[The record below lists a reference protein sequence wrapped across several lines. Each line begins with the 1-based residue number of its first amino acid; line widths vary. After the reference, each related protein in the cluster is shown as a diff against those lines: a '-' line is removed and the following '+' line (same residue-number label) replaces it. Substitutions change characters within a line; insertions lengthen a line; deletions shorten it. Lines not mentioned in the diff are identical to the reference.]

1 VKTIPLGRIATLAGV
16 GLLELR
22 ALARAGLLHPA
33 RKDDRGTFFYYETEV
48 DRVRLL
54 FDLLS
59 AGASVKEL
67 QALDGAMR
75 AAPTAGD
82 ASGALLGV
90 IDKIVIRAT
99 ERIERLRELRE
110 DLVRTRE
117 TLYRC
122 HSCPRPP
129 EDAKC
134 RTCLTM
140 PAHPPR
146 VLDAF
151 FLVLD
156 DDKDSDA

>member
-1 VKTIPLGRIATLAGV
+1 MKTIPLGRIATLTGV

-22 ALARAGLLHPA
+22 ALARAGLLRPA
-33 RKDDRGTFFYYETEV
+33 RRDERGTCFYSETEV

-59 AGASVKEL
+59 AGATLKEL

-75 AAPTAGD
+75 GAPTAGE

-90 IDKIVIRAT
+90 IDDLVIRAT
-99 ERIERLRELRE
+99 HRIERLRELRE

-122 HSCPRPP
+122 HSCTRKP
-129 EDAKC
+129 EDANC

-140 PAHPPR
+140 PAQPPR
-146 VLDAF
+146 TLDAF
-151 FLVLD
+151 FLALEED
-156 DDKDSDA
+156 RE